1 MTSLLGRPK
10 RVYIV
15 LGIAIVALF
24 ALSAVGN
31 TGTAEENA
39 NSSVGWIGA
48 IGWFGFCLTVLA
60 TIVFS
65 VLLVIH
71 RSRRRTT
78 V

>member
-1 MTSLLGRPK
+1 VLLPLEESVLEVGLGREQRGEPD
-10 RVYIV
+10 
-15 LGIAIVALF
+15 F
-24 ALSAVGN
+24 H

-39 NSSVGWIGA
+39 KSSVAWIGA
-48 IGWFGFCLTVLA
+48 IGWFGFLLSVLA

-71 RSRRRTT
+71 RSRRRST

>member
-1 MTSLLGRPK
+1 
-10 RVYIV
+10 
-15 LGIAIVALF
+15 
-24 ALSAVGN
+24 VGN

>member
-1 MTSLLGRPK
+1 
-10 RVYIV
+10 
-15 LGIAIVALF
+15 
-24 ALSAVGN
+24 
-31 TGTAEENA
+31 
-39 NSSVGWIGA
+39 VGWTGA

-71 RSRRRTT
+71 RSRSRTT